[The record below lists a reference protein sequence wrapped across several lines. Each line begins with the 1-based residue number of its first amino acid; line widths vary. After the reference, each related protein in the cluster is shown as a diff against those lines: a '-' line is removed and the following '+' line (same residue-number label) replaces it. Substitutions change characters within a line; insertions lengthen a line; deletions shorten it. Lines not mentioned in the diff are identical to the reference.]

1 MEEEVREDIISV
13 LKEAEKLILNLDS
26 QRLKQISDHTLHN
39 SSTYQDEDSILIA
52 TLIYSIG
59 KISEKEKYQLSFKAF
74 ANEISKEI
82 NLACNALEKKD
93 EGGYRYRIK
102 QVFKALNKLV
112 DNIGVLA
119 SEVLHHS
126 KIKKAS
132 RIFEHG
138 ISMGRVS
145 KLLGISKWEIMD
157 YIGHTHIH
165 DISEVKTK
173 SISRRLEDVKKVF
186 GVGK

>member
-112 DNIGVLA
+112 DNIG
-119 SEVLHHS
+119 
-126 KIKKAS
+126 
-132 RIFEHG
+132 
-138 ISMGRVS
+138 
-145 KLLGISKWEIMD
+145 
-157 YIGHTHIH
+157 
-165 DISEVKTK
+165 
-173 SISRRLEDVKKVF
+173 
-186 GVGK
+186 